1 MKKHYTMTSKLIKGL
16 TLTLFAT
23 LIIAFIGY
31 RSGWFKDNSEPN
43 LSSNND
49 KASQEMIDTIEDKDS
64 IKKVEMMSSSKVL
77 ILREHSVSIEDSTA
91 KELDSVYN
99 PEPLIYGSKSGIIL
113 KPEYFHKKDID
124 TLKDQ

>member
-1 MKKHYTMTSKLIKGL
+1 MTSKLIKGL

-23 LIIAFIGY
+23 LIIAFVGY

-49 KASQEMIDTIEDKDS
+49 KASQEMIDAIEDKDS
-64 IKKVEMMSSSKVL
+64 IKKVEMISSSKVL
-77 ILREHSVSIEDSTA
+77 ILREHSVTIEDSTA
-91 KELDSVYN
+91 QEMDSVYN
-99 PEPLIYGSKSGIIL
+99 PEPLFYGSKSGIIL